1 MNARDDFFCLGEG
14 EKVDTPPRTELFRP
28 EPLGVGTA
36 HQESLLSYLVRVSH
50 AHGVNPR
57 LLVKYVLAEHT
68 PRIAQIATKAFFQTL
83 SGTINGLS
91 SYAET
96 FADVFCALTLR
107 PELRQLTMLPWKGLF
122 PHNGQGL
129 LARRPRWCPICLNED
144 GQGIQGTPIPL
155 AWALEPY
162 RVCVTHGVRLED
174 RCHVCGAK
182 QNFLPSYPDP
192 GYCRHCRSW
201 LGHQARPQDVSDFH
215 VWVARAIVDIIASG
229 SNQSVDL
236 SLDVFR
242 RFLVEQISRQTGGN
256 RTAFCR
262 AVGLGDFAVSG
273 WINKQQRPSLVQF
286 LTLCRG
292 LQVLPTEVFA
302 ECPAESGPAYRH
314 TPSARLLDREPCPR
328 PPFAR
333 RQAWKQFI
341 EAELASGSPRCV
353 NQLAKSLGVS
363 STCLRY
369 WFPVLCKA
377 LSDQSRKAARERS
390 SLRQR
395 KEVAV
400 LEDIVAATRLNGG
413 VVSRRKVDQLL
424 REKGL
429 TISRPHLRKALNG
442 MPELMKASSA

>member
-1 MNARDDFFCLGEG
+1 MNASDDFFCLGEG
-14 EKVDTPPRTELFRP
+14 EEVDIPPRTELFRP

-96 FADVFCALTLR
+96 FADVFGALTLR

-129 LARRPRWCPICLNED
+129 LARRPRWCPICLYED

-155 AWALEPY
+155 AWALELY
-162 RVCVTHGVRLED
+162 QVCVTHGVRLED
-174 RCHVCGAK
+174 RCHVCAAK
-182 QNFLPSYPDP
+182 QDFLPSYPDP

-201 LGHQARPQDVSDFH
+201 LGHAAGAQDVSAPH
-215 VWVARAIVDIIASG
+215 VWVARAIADMIAFG
-229 SNQSVDL
+229 SQLADL
-236 SLDVFR
+236 SLDVFQ
-242 RFLVEQISRQTGGN
+242 RFLVEQIAKHTVGN

-292 LQVLPTEVFA
+292 LQVRPTEVFVKGSS
-302 ECPAESGPAYRH
+302 ECRPLGSHRSCEK
-314 TPSARLLDREPCPR
+314 LLDRKPR
-328 PPFAR
+328 PRPAFER
-333 RQAWKQFI
+333 RQGWRQLI
-341 EAELASGSPRCV
+341 EAELESSSPRCV
-353 NQLAKSLGVS
+353 TEFARSLDVS
-363 STCLRY
+363 RTCLCY
-369 WFPVLCKA
+369 WFPDLCKA
-377 LSDQSRKAARERS
+377 LSERSRKAKCRRS
-390 SLRQR
+390 TLRKL

-400 LEDIVAATRLNGG
+400 LRGIVTTTRLDGG
-413 VVSRRKVDQLL
+413 VVSRRNVDQIL
-424 REKGL
+424 RQHGL
-429 TISRPHLRKALNG
+429 TISRHHLRQALQ
-442 MPELMKASSA
+442 SC